1 LYSGGS
7 NFNRWG
13 NSAALHDATNTL
25 APIKKRRNKMKKE
38 KRMVG
43 VFTLAMLMASMASAD
58 SIAYNFTE
66 RWSEKTVQGEGTLYG
81 IDTWTDSIDY
91 ANAADGYT
99 PANSTDPNTI
109 TTPVNAPGVTVAW
122 SAGGTYQAG
131 DEGGA
136 LENQMFRVYL
146 DDNGAEGVTI
156 SLTGLSGW
164 LASVPGATGYEVTFY
179 QNTDTGTSDF
189 ADINIYDGVGTAGT
203 LLETKAGAAYDATV
217 GNGSGSRAISSALG
231 TFTADDIT
239 FNSTRNLG
247 QTGRATVSGFS
258 VTTIPEP
265 ATLGMVALFGGGI
278 LFIRRKRMF

>member
-1 LYSGGS
+1 
-7 NFNRWG
+7 
-13 NSAALHDATNTL
+13 
-25 APIKKRRNKMKKE
+25 
-38 KRMVG
+38 MVG

-66 RWSEKTVQGEGTLYG
+66 RWHAKTVQGEGTLYG
-81 IDTWTDSIDY
+81 IDTWTDSVDY
-91 ANAADGYT
+91 ANAANGYT

-146 DDNGAEGVTI
+146 DDNGATGVTI
-156 SLTGLSGW
+156 SLTGLSSW
-164 LASVPGATGYEVTFY
+164 LASVSGATGYKVTFY
-179 QNTDTGTSDF
+179 QNTDTATSNF

-203 LLETKAGAAYDATV
+203 LLETKAGAAYDPAV
-217 GNGSGSRAISSALG
+217 GNGGGSRAISSALG

-247 QTGRATVSGFS
+247 QTGRATFAGISI
-258 VTTIPEP
+258 TTIPEP
-265 ATLGMVALFGGGI
+265 ATLGMVAAFGGGI
-278 LFIRRKRMF
+278 LFIRRKLML